1 MSAKP
6 RGSRNLPCADN
17 VPPPEI
23 LRGPRSMNLLI
34 LQHARVEHPGIFRDF
49 FQEDGFRTHTVELDE
64 GETIPN
70 LEPFDLMV
78 VMGGPQDVWQE
89 DEHPWFV
96 PEKEA
101 IRTWVAD
108 MQRPYLGICLGHQL
122 LADALGGRV
131 TPANIPEVGVLTV
144 SKTKAGESD
153 PVTRTLP
160 DPLNVLQWHGAEVVE
175 APAGSTVLVSSGV
188 CPIQAFR
195 YGKHAYGM
203 QFHVEV
209 TEETVRNWAEI
220 PEYAS
225 ALADALGPEALPV
238 FDKQVNAELPRFKQN
253 ARTLYDSL
261 KAVWAKA

>member
-1 MSAKP
+1 MGAKP

-175 APAGSTVLVSSGV
+175 VAGWQHGSGFLRRLPDPGLPLRQARLWHAVSRRGHGGD
-188 CPIQAFR
+188 R
-195 YGKHAYGM
+195 
-203 QFHVEV
+203 
-209 TEETVRNWAEI
+209 
-220 PEYAS
+220 
-225 ALADALGPEALPV
+225 
-238 FDKQVNAELPRFKQN
+238 AELGGNSGIRER
-253 ARTLYDSL
+253 ARRCPG
-261 KAVWAKA
+261 A

>member
-1 MSAKP
+1 
-6 RGSRNLPCADN
+6 
-17 VPPPEI
+17 
-23 LRGPRSMNLLI
+23 MNLLI
-34 LQHARVEHPGIFRDF
+34 LQHARVEHPGIFSTF
-49 FQEDGFRTHTVELDE
+49 FKEDGYRTHTVELDE

-70 LEPFDLMV
+70 LDPFDLMV

-101 IRTWVAD
+101 IREWVAH
-108 MQRPYLGICLGHQL
+108 MRRPYLGICLGHQL

-131 TPANIPEVGVLTV
+131 TPATTPEVGVLAV

-153 PVTRTLP
+153 PVTKALP
-160 DPLNVLQWHGAEVVE
+160 DPLKVLQWHGAEVVGI
-175 APAGSTVLVSSGV
+175 PSGGTVLVSSDV

-238 FDKQVNAELPRFKQN
+238 FDKQVNAELPRFKQT

-261 KAVWAKA
+261 KSVWAKA